1 MVNSNV
7 KLITLTN
14 DGYLEMT
21 KNLMISMEKIGIEQ
35 MLHLWTFKTPTLFY
49 VFFGL
54 IFSCFIFYI

>member
-1 MVNSNV
+1 MQNENV

-35 MLHLWTFKTPTLFY
+35 MLHLWTFKTPTLF
-49 VFFGL
+49 
-54 IFSCFIFYI
+54 